1 MTSKTSKSQVID
13 LVDQYIQNT
22 NERNNKPELTSS
34 SWYLPN
40 RAGFVKSIHS
50 IFNKYELKKQEE
62 GKTNLD
68 KVENN
73 KLDLFPHQ
81 KFVRDYMQEDSPS
94 RGLLLYH
101 GLGVGKT
108 CASIATA
115 ELLATNMK
123 ICVMLPASL
132 ESNYINEVLKCGQPL
147 YSLNQNW
154 SFIHHKQ
161 VKQVGLLSDILNII
175 DQKTLEIMLN

>member
-13 LVDQYIQNT
+13 LIDQYIKNT

-40 RAGFVKSIHS
+40 RAGFVKSVHT
-50 IFNKYELKKQEE
+50 IFKDYELKKQEK
-62 GKTNLD
+62 GDKDLD
-68 KVENN
+68 KAD
-73 KLDLFPHQ
+73 KSILDLFPHQ
-81 KFVRDYMQEDSPS
+81 KFVRDYMQEDAPS

-123 ICVMLPASL
+123 ILVS
-132 ESNYINEVLKCGQPL
+132 SNKFKNNMEKIEINK
-147 YSLNQNW
+147 
-154 SFIHHKQ
+154 K
-161 VKQVGLLSDILNII
+161 
-175 DQKTLEIMLN
+175 

>member
-68 KVENN
+68 KGENN

-81 KFVRDYMQEDSPS
+81 KFVRDYMQEDAPS

-132 ESNYINEVLKCGQPL
+132 ESNYINEVLKCGHPS
-147 YSLNQNW
+147 YSQNQNW
-154 SFIHHKQ
+154 SFIHHKD
-161 VKQVGLLSDILNII
+161 VDKIAKLGFDTRNY
-175 DQKTLEIMLN
+175 

>member
-40 RAGFVKSIHS
+40 RAGFVSIHS

-68 KVENN
+68 KGENN

-81 KFVRDYMQEDSPS
+81 KFVRDY
-94 RGLLLYH
+94 
-101 GLGVGKT
+101 
-108 CASIATA
+108 
-115 ELLATNMK
+115 
-123 ICVMLPASL
+123 
-132 ESNYINEVLKCGQPL
+132 
-147 YSLNQNW
+147 
-154 SFIHHKQ
+154 
-161 VKQVGLLSDILNII
+161 I
-175 DQKTLEIMLN
+175 D